1 MAAKRYKELISCFP
15 PTHAGHLGR
24 NVAADMTAQAVV
36 EISHLDFRFDVQ
48 LPFVLRD
55 VNMQVNRG
63 SRTLLIGANGAGK
76 SSLLRIL
83 AGRHFHSP
91 SKCQILGRPAF
102 HDTSL
107 GRIVSHLGERWGYT
121 SSGSACCSVSV
132 CAGEREAL
140 GDLSVQELLDALDNP
155 DWPRIRKLL
164 DVLEVETHWRI
175 QRLSD
180 GQRRRVQL
188 VLGLARKS
196 ELLLLD
202 EVTTDLDVVA
212 RQNLLSFLKEES
224 EQRGVTIIYATHIF
238 DGLEHWATDVVFLSN
253 GKINISCPLDALP
266 ALAALRERG
275 VPAPLFRLVEVW
287 LRDELKSSLAENGGK
302 SAGSVRRATGFGLA
316 ERTFNTGLP
325 TISVDERVVC
335 LGLSLYVCSRTCVCV
350 RGCMCMC
357 ACLRVRLCV

>member
-1 MAAKRYKELISCFP
+1 MFP
-15 PTHAGHLGR
+15 ANPRRALGR
-24 NVAADMTAQAVV
+24 KVAADMTAQAVV

-253 GKINISCPLDALP
+253 GKINISCPLGALP